1 MSVVLPRIDGAR
13 IQEAL
18 ERFARIGG
26 TGDGGV
32 QRLCFS
38 EEDRLARAELKRW
51 WEELGLAVR
60 TDPAANMF
68 ARRPGDGD
76 GPVILLG
83 SHLDT
88 VPRGGRFDGA
98 LGVIVAT
105 EVVRSLLAAGVRTRH
120 PLELVNF
127 TGEEPNPFGRSTIGS
142 RAVAGR
148 LAPEE
153 LEAVGPGGE
162 TLAQAMARFGGDPA
176 RIHLARRSAADVA
189 AYLELHIEQGRVLES
204 AGLPVGVV
212 THIAGIR
219 RLACRLVGEANHSGT
234 TRMVDRKDAAAGAAE
249 VVLAV
254 EELARAAGEPA
265 VGTVGRLE
273 IFPNA
278 PNIVPGEAALTV
290 ELRHVDGNVL
300 GRLVEECRVRIAAVA
315 DRRGLKAQVE
325 AAGTIPP
332 VTMNPRVVDALE
344 RACRHAGVPYVRLPS
359 MASHDAAHMA
369 AVAPAG
375 MLFVASRDGKSHT
388 PEEWSAPEV
397 IEQGARAMLAAVLE
411 LDRELSL
418 GAEEA

>member
-1 MSVVLPRIDGAR
+1 MRMDLPRVDGAR

-38 EEDRLARAELKRW
+38 EEDRRAREALRRW

-60 TDPAANMF
+60 IDAAANMF
-68 ARRPGDGD
+68 ARREADGA

-83 SHLDT
+83 SHMDT

-105 EVVRSLLAAGVRTRH
+105 EVVRCLMEAGIRTRH

-148 LAPEE
+148 LSPEE
-153 LEAVGPGGE
+153 LRAVGPGGE
-162 TLAQAMARFGGDPA
+162 TLAQAMARFGGDPDHIE
-176 RIHLARRSAADVA
+176 RARRSRRDVA
-189 AYLELHIEQGRVLES
+189 AYLELHIEQGRVLEK

-219 RLACRLVGEANHSGT
+219 RLGCRLLGEANHAGT
-234 TRMVDRKDAAAGAAE
+234 TRMAERRDAAAGAAE

-254 EELARAAGEPA
+254 EELVRAAGEPA

-278 PNIVPGEAALTV
+278 PNIVPGAAALTV
-290 ELRHVDGNVL
+290 ELRHVDGGAL
-300 GRLVEECRVRIAAVA
+300 EALAKACTERIAAIA
-315 DRRGLKAQVE
+315 ARRGLTAHVEVAMASAPVPMHPGVVAAVERGCAQ
-325 AAGTIPP
+325 
-332 VTMNPRVVDALE
+332 
-344 RACRHAGVPYVRLPS
+344 AGVPFMRLPS
-359 MASHDAAHMA
+359 MAGHDASQMA
-369 AVAPAG
+369 AVAPTG
-375 MLFVASRDGKSHT
+375 MLFVASRDGKSHS
-388 PEEWSAPEV
+388 PEEWSDPEA
-397 IEQGARAMLAAVLE
+397 IEQGAQAMLAAVLE
-411 LDRELSL
+411 LDRQLPA
-418 GAEEA
+418 GWEEA